1 MLRFSHPAMMG
12 MRRVPT
18 AAAFKAAAPA
28 SLAGWAHQHVAFSSS
43 YFTGRNANNSLVS
56 PSVTTAVKEQRM
68 SFISGSQKWLARN
81 RGPSTPPSDSTS
93 SSWGFG
99 QVVQNNTPAA
109 FNSGSTSSTG
119 DELLTPYV
127 REHLMKVYNL
137 LAVAIGLA
145 GAGSAAMIM
154 TPLGKSVPFFVPMI
168 GGFIPLLWLWFRP
181 PANPVHRQAL
191 VLAFAGLQGMAIAP
205 IVKAT
210 AAAGVLGTALVLTGA
225 VFAGFSAAAFLAPRA
240 SLVAF
245 QGPLMGMMLG
255 MFAISILNIFW
266 PTAFAHSI
274 VLYGGLAIFSAFIA
288 VDTQTMIERARCGAG
303 DVAFDA
309 LNMFTNVLNI
319 FIRIAE
325 ILRNMSN

>member
-1 MLRFSHPAMMG
+1 MLRFSHPAMMA

-18 AAAFKAAAPA
+18 TSAVKAAMPT
-28 SLAGWAHQHVAFSSS
+28 LGVAGWASMTQQQAHFSS
-43 YFTGRNANNSLVS
+43 FFGGNKSLVS
-56 PSVTTAVKEQRM
+56 SSAPLKEQRAT
-68 SFISGSQKWLARN
+68 FLSGSQKWLARN
-81 RGPSTPPSDSTS
+81 RGGAAASSSSSS
-93 SSWGFG
+93 SSWGE
-99 QVVQNNTPAA
+99 VIQNNTPAA
-109 FNSGSTSSTG
+109 FKSGTNSSNAG

-127 REHLMKVYNL
+127 REHLIKVYNL

-145 GAGSAAMIM
+145 GCGSAAMIM
-154 TPLGKSVPFFVPMI
+154 TPLGKSIPFFVPLI
-168 GGFIPLLWLWFRP
+168 GGFVPLLWLWFKP

-210 AAAGVLGTALVLTGA
+210 ASAGVLGSALVLTGA

-255 MFAISILNIFW
+255 MFAISILNLFY

-274 VLYGGLAIFSAFIA
+274 VLYGGLAIFSAFVA